1 MPPLCAHRRRLGNGA
16 GRAKDAAVQ
25 VGNGPM
31 RKVAVVTGGARG
43 IGRACAHA
51 MAERGHDLVLVD
63 LLAPEMARTRAEL
76 EAMGAR
82 AITFE
87 ADVADHAA
95 AHRIAGAVEAEFGRC
110 DALVNNAG
118 KSNPRSILDCPEE
131 EFDRTIAINLKS
143 CFNYIQAFVPLMRA
157 TIARHG
163 GGGRIVSM
171 SSLNAHTG
179 GVTSAVSK
187 FAYASAKAGI
197 LGMTRALAKE
207 LGPDIAVNA
216 VCPGVIETELGNSL
230 TRSRGAELAKKIAL
244 GRVGTPQD
252 VARVVAFLAAEQP
265 SFITGQHVIV
275 DGFQWEI

>member
-1 MPPLCAHRRRLGNGA
+1 
-16 GRAKDAAVQ
+16 
-25 VGNGPM
+25 M

-43 IGRACAHA
+43 IGRACAEA
-51 MAERGHDLVLVD
+51 LAERGCDLVLVD
-63 LLAPEMARTRAEL
+63 LLAPEMARTRGEL

-82 AITFE
+82 CLTFE

-95 AHRIAGAVEAEFGRC
+95 AHRIAAEVGAAWGRC
-110 DALVNNAG
+110 DVLVNNAG
-118 KSNPRSILDCPEE
+118 RSNPKTILDCSEE

-143 CFNYIQAFVPLMRA
+143 CFNYIQAFVPLMRQ
-157 TIARHG
+157 G

-207 LGPDIAVNA
+207 LGPEIAVNA
-216 VCPGVIETELGNSL
+216 VCPGIIETELGNTL
-230 TRSRGAELAKKIAL
+230 TRSRGAELARKIAL
-244 GRVGTPQD
+244 QRVGRPAD
-252 VARVVAFLAAEQP
+252 VARVVAFLACEQP
-265 SFITGQHVIV
+265 NFITGQHIVV

>member
-1 MPPLCAHRRRLGNGA
+1 MYLPWHLATCLARRMMPQALEGEDR
-16 GRAKDAAVQ
+16 
-25 VGNGPM
+25 M
-31 RKVAVVTGGARG
+31 RKVAVVTGSARG

-51 MAERGHDLVLVD
+51 LAERGFDIVLID
-63 LLAPEMARTRAEL
+63 LLSAEMQRTCAELDALGARTRA
-76 EAMGAR
+76 
-82 AITFE
+82 FE

-95 AHRIAGAVEAEFGRC
+95 AHRIAAEVEATFGRC
-110 DALVNNAG
+110 DVLVNNAG
-118 KSNPRSILDCPEE
+118 KSNPKTILDCSEK

-143 CFNYIQAFVPLMRA
+143 CFNYIQAFVPLMRK
-157 TIARHG
+157 G

-216 VCPGVIETELGNSL
+216 VCPGIIETEVGNTL
-230 TRSRGAELAKKIAL
+230 TRSRGAELARKIAL
-244 GRVGTPQD
+244 QRVGKPQD
-252 VARVVAFLAAEQP
+252 VGSVVAFLAAEQP
-265 SFITGQHVIV
+265 SFITGQHIIV

>member
-1 MPPLCAHRRRLGNGA
+1 
-16 GRAKDAAVQ
+16 
-25 VGNGPM
+25 M

-43 IGRACAHA
+43 IGRGCAHA
-51 MAERGHDLVLVD
+51 LAERGHDLVLVD
-63 LLAPEMARTRAEL
+63 LLAPEMQRTRGEL
-76 EAMGAR
+76 EQMGAR
-82 AITFE
+82 VLTFE
-87 ADVADHAA
+87 ADVADHGRAKEIAA
-95 AHRIAGAVEAEFGRC
+95 AVEAEWGRC

-118 KSNPRSILDCPEE
+118 KANPKTVLDCTEE

-143 CFNYIQAFVPLMRA
+143 CFNYIQAFVPLMRK
-157 TIARHG
+157 G

-207 LGPDIAVNA
+207 LGPEIAVNA
-216 VCPGVIETELGNSL
+216 VCPGIIETEIGNVL

-244 GRVGTPQD
+244 QRVGKPQD
-252 VARVVAFLAAEQP
+252 VARTVAFLATDQS
-265 SFITGQHVIV
+265 SFITGQHIIV

>member
-1 MPPLCAHRRRLGNGA
+1 MS
-16 GRAKDAAVQ
+16 D
-25 VGNGPM
+25 

-51 MAERGHDLVLVD
+51 LAERGHDLVLVD
-63 LLAPEMARTRAEL
+63 VLTAEMAATKGEL
-76 EAMGAR
+76 EGMGAR
-82 AITFE
+82 VLTFE
-87 ADVADHAA
+87 ADVADHAMA
-95 AHRIAGAVEAEFGRC
+95 KRIAAEVDAAWSRC
-110 DALVNNAG
+110 DVLVNNAG
-118 KSNPRSILDCPEE
+118 KANPKGILDCAEE

-143 CFNYIQAFVPLMRA
+143 CFNYIQAFVPLMRRTVA
-157 TIARHG
+157 ERG

-207 LGPDIAVNA
+207 LGPEIAVNA
-216 VCPGVIETELGNSL
+216 VCPGIIETEVGNSL

-244 GRVGTPQD
+244 QRVGKPQD

-265 SFITGQHVIV
+265 NYVTGQYVIV

>member
-1 MPPLCAHRRRLGNGA
+1 MS
-16 GRAKDAAVQ
+16 
-25 VGNGPM
+25 

-51 MAERGHDLVLVD
+51 LAEGGHDLVLVD
-63 LLAPEMARTRAEL
+63 LLAPEMARTKAEL
-76 EAMGAR
+76 EAAGAR
-82 AITFE
+82 VLTFE

-95 AHRIAGAVEAEFGRC
+95 AHRIAAEVRAAFGRC

-118 KSNPRSILDCPEE
+118 KSNPKSILDCAEE

-143 CFNYIQAFVPLMRA
+143 CFNYIQAFVPLMRE
-157 TIARHG
+157 G

-207 LGPDIAVNA
+207 LAPDIAVNA
-216 VCPGVIETELGNSL
+216 VCPGVIETEIGNAL
-230 TRSRGAELAKKIAL
+230 TRSRGAELARKIAL
-244 GRVGTPQD
+244 GRVGKPVD
-252 VARVVAFLAAEQP
+252 VARTVAFLATEQS
-265 SFITGQHVIV
+265 SFITGQHVVV